1 MIYNSKDIFSGDDMM
16 FRPVTLDFAQLI
28 KDRDFDGIIALIISK
43 APIIIEA
50 IAIIVIGFV
59 ASNLIG
65 RLLVKALRLK
75 GVDPSIHSFIRTA
88 VTLIMKF
95 IFILSALSTLN
106 INVNSFIAALSAAVV
121 TAGLGLQSSVSQ
133 FASGLQILINHPF
146 RSGDFIDIG
155 SVSGKVQEIRMMYT
169 VLLTLDNTKVIV
181 PNSHITDSNI
191 INYNAEKKRRMMMTF
206 SVSYDTD
213 IEKARRAVLEVAD
226 KTELVLS
233 EPEPKVAVKE
243 CASSSVE
250 LVGIFWCRST
260 DYYDTFYYM
269 QENVK
274 LAFDEKGIS
283 IPYGQLDVHIVKE

>member
-1 MIYNSKDIFSGDDMM
+1 MM
-16 FRPVTLDFAQLI
+16 LNPLPLDFAQLI
-28 KDRDFDGIIALIISK
+28 KDRDFDGIAALIISK

-50 IAIIVIGFV
+50 IAIVVIGFV
-59 ASNLIG
+59 ISNLIG
-65 RLLVKALRLK
+65 KLVVKALRLK
-75 GVDPSIHSFIRTA
+75 GVDPSIHSFIRT
-88 VTLIMKF
+88 VITLILKF

-169 VLLTLDNTKVIV
+169 VLITLDNTRVIV

-191 INYNAEKKRRMMMTF
+191 INFNAEKKRRMMMTF
-206 SVSYDTD
+206 SISYDTD
-213 IEKARRAVLEVAD
+213 IEKARQALLEVAG
-226 KTELVLS
+226 KTELILDD
-233 EPEPKVAVKE
+233 PEPKVAVKE
-243 CASSSVE
+243 CAASSVD
-250 LVGIFWCRST
+250 LVGIFWCKST
-260 DYYDTFYYM
+260 DYYNTYYYM

-274 LAFDEKGIS
+274 LAFDEKGVS
-283 IPYGQLDVHIVKE
+283 IPYGQLDVHIIRE